1 MRTRVAVQG
10 FAAGFILLFAHAG
23 SAQAPA
29 IRVLA
34 SNGIREV
41 IESLKPQCEGAAGHP
56 LAMQYG
62 STTEL
67 LQTMAKDGQ
76 FDVAIL
82 TTEGIDE
89 LIKEGKIAPGS
100 RVEIA
105 RAGIGVGVR
114 SGAPKPDIGT
124 PDALKQTLLKAKSI
138 TYAKDGASRVYLEK
152 MFDRLG
158 IGADL
163 KPKIILEQGS
173 GGAGKRVASGGADL
187 VMTLASEIL
196 PMPGVQY
203 VGPLPAQL
211 QSYVSFAAGASAKAA
226 NAEAGKAMIKFL
238 ASPAAAPALKPKGME
253 PR

>member
-1 MRTRVAVQG
+1 M
-10 FAAGFILLFAHAG
+10 FAQAA
-23 SAQAPA
+23 SAQAPE

-41 IESLKPQCEGAAGHP
+41 IESLKPQCERAAGHT

-62 STTEL
+62 STTEI
-67 LQTMAKDGQ
+67 LQTIAKGGQ
-76 FDVAIL
+76 FDLAIL

-89 LIKEGKIAPGS
+89 LIKEGKIPAGS
-100 RVEIA
+100 RVDIA

-114 SGAPKPDIGT
+114 AGAPKPDIAT
-124 PDALKQTLLKAKSI
+124 PDALKQTLLKTKSI

-152 MFDRLG
+152 MFDGLG

-173 GGAGKRVASGGADL
+173 GAAGKRVASGSAEL

-196 PMPGVQY
+196 PMPGVQF

-211 QSYVSFAAGASAKAA
+211 QSYVSFAAGVSAKAA